1 MDNNLPSLVV
11 AFVLD
16 ESGSMA
22 RATNQTVMGVNQYVQ
37 NLKEQNKENK
47 VLFSLTKF
55 SDKVTVLHT
64 AEYIEDI
71 PGIDG
76 RYNPNGSTA
85 LFDAVGE
92 TITETAKRVSDGTPV
107 LVVVMTDGQENASIK
122 YSHAAIK
129 SLIEEKKAK
138 NWSFVFL
145 GEGEDK
151 WIKEYGNSLGISSC
165 MSYSSDKMKCA
176 DDVKMQRVMRAASA
190 GTKCYTDSLDKGL
203 CADDRSKVFSAAFDM
218 DCNLEDTKNPEIK

>member
-1 MDNNLPSLVV
+1 MDTNLPSLVV

-16 ESGSMA
+16 ESGSMVH
-22 RATNQTVMGVNQYVQ
+22 ATSQTIAGVNQYVQ
-37 NLKEQNKENK
+37 SLKEQNKDKK

-55 SDKVTVLHT
+55 SSEVTVLHT

-76 RYNPNGSTA
+76 KYSPNGSTA

-92 TITETAKRVSDGTPV
+92 TITETAKRVSNGTPV
-107 LVVVMTDGQENASIK
+107 LVVVMTDGQENASLK

-129 SLIEEKKAK
+129 SLIEEKKSK

-151 WIKEYGNSLGISSC
+151 WIKEYGNSLGFAQSISYDSC
-165 MSYSSDKMKCA
+165 DMKDTLRSVSSGTRRYVA
-176 DDVKMQRVMRAASA
+176 SASA
-190 GTKCYTDSLDKGL
+190 GND
-203 CADDRSKVFSAAFDM
+203 ADLSAKAFSRGFDM
-218 DCNLEDTKNPEIK
+218 DCGNLDDTKTPEALNE